1 MFEYDKKEYSFC
13 DNDCKELI
21 EKFLTIGLPVTITP
35 CVKVKSIKAE
45 CCGNAIIM
53 PRHETCCQTKDNDK
67 CEFTIIQKMKVEIP
81 VEFSAETLINDP
93 FVDCE
98 FRKDKKDDYKD
109 EEYKDYKDDHKEH
122 KEHKDYADD
131 YKDGKEHKDC
141 KEDYKEHKEY
151 KEDYKDC
158 KNECSERKNDYKDN
172 KEHNF
177 ENIRFK

>member
-45 CCGNAIIM
+45 CCGNAIIV
-53 PRHETCCQTKDNDK
+53 PKHETCCKTKDSDK

-98 FRKDKKDDYKD
+98 FRKDKKDDEKYDDKD
-109 EEYKDYKDDHKEH
+109 GHKDYNEHKEDCDKC
-122 KEHKDYADD
+122 KEHKDY
-131 YKDGKEHKDC
+131 KDEDEDHKEHMN
-141 KEDYKEHKEY
+141 Y
-151 KEDYKDC
+151 KEDYK
-158 KNECSERKNDYKDN
+158 KEYKDDQ
-172 KEHNF
+172 KSYKF
-177 ENIRFK
+177 